1 MAPTAK
7 GARVNLRLRVSDDEL
22 IRTAAAQTG
31 QSVTDF
37 LTASAVE
44 RAREVLADQRDFV
57 VDEET
62 WDQLLEILDRPARP
76 SPRMVELLA
85 QPSRITR

>member
-37 LTASAVE
+37 LTESAVD
-44 RAREVLADQRDFV
+44 RALAVLADKRDFV
-57 VDEET
+57 VDQST
-62 WDQLLEILDRPARP
+62 WDQLIEFLDRPVEPSPALVELFARP
-76 SPRMVELLA
+76 R
-85 QPSRITR
+85 RITR